1 VSQALLL
8 ASLLMLAACKSSPS
22 EQARELDQT
31 QRSWEA
37 TVRLTTMLR
46 QRGALPAEY
55 ARQTLDAAQEELEK
69 TRRKAQEVPR

>member
-8 ASLLMLAACKSSPS
+8 ASLLFLAACKDSASQ
-22 EQARELDQT
+22 QAQELDQT

-46 QRGALPAEY
+46 QRGAVPAEY
-55 ARQTLDAAQEELEK
+55 ARQTLDAAREELEK
-69 TRRKAQEVPR
+69 TRRKAQQVSR